1 MEGIT
6 GKWTNKLTGEVI
18 NVRDSIIDGDDMII
32 ISDKGNL
39 SMLDFSKN
47 YIQISDEVYKNSIPP
62 QPVNYNDD
70 MYKIDPSIKLVNE
83 YNNMSGIDLMVN
95 DDYTTESLTDPMV
108 TQKNVEYD
116 SHEENSNFLMIDKLF
131 KKIDFNPVINIEI
144 NSIGWPQSQ
153 LKMLID
159 IYDVTPNE
167 IAQYLIKEY
176 IHPEYIL
183 EQVSKY
189 VDSELTQR

>member
-6 GKWTNKLTGEVI
+6 GKWTHKLTGEVI

-32 ISDKGNL
+32 ISDRGNL
-39 SMLDFSKN
+39 SMIDFSQN
-47 YIQISDEVYKNSIPP
+47 YIQISDEVYENSIPS

-70 MYKIDPSIKLVNE
+70 IYKIDPSIKPVNE
-83 YNNMSGIDLMVN
+83 YNNMSTTTRVVN
-95 DDYTTESLTDPMV
+95 DDYSVELPVDPITTK
-108 TQKNVEYD
+108 KNVEYG
-116 SHEENSNFLMIDKLF
+116 SHEENSNLLMIDKLF

-144 NSIGWPQSQ
+144 NPVGWPQNQ

-167 IAQYLIKEY
+167 IAQYLIREY

-189 VDSELTQR
+189 VDSKLSE

>member
-47 YIQISDEVYKNSIPP
+47 YIQISDEVYENSIPS

-70 MYKIDPSIKLVNE
+70 MYKIDPSIKLANE
-83 YNNMSGIDLMVN
+83 YNNMSGIDLVVN
-95 DDYTTESLTDPMV
+95 DDYTTELLTDPMT
-108 TQKNVEYD
+108 TQKNVEYG
-116 SHEENSNFLMIDKLF
+116 SHEENPNLLMIDKLF

-144 NSIGWPQSQ
+144 NPIGWPQSQ

-189 VDSELTQR
+189 VDSKLSE

>member
-39 SMLDFSKN
+39 SMLDFSQN
-47 YIQISDEVYKNSIPP
+47 YIQISDEVYENSIQY
-62 QPVNYNDD
+62 QPINYDNDINE
-70 MYKIDPSIKLVNE
+70 IDPSIKLDNE
-83 YNNMSGIDLMVN
+83 YNNMSINTRLVN
-95 DDYTTESLTDPMV
+95 DDYTVELQKDPIV
-108 TQKNVEYD
+108 IQKNNEYN
-116 SHEENSNFLMIDKLF
+116 SYEENSNLLMIDKLF

-144 NSIGWPQSQ
+144 NPVGWPQNQ

-167 IAQYLIKEY
+167 IAQYLIREY

-189 VDSELTQR
+189 VNDKLSE

>member
-47 YIQISDEVYKNSIPP
+47 YIQISDEVYENSIPS
-62 QPVNYNDD
+62 QPANYNDD
-70 MYKIDPSIKLVNE
+70 MYKIDPSIKLANE
-83 YNNMSGIDLMVN
+83 YNNMSGIDLVVN

-108 TQKNVEYD
+108 TQKNVEYG
-116 SHEENSNFLMIDKLF
+116 SHEENPNLLMIDKLF

-144 NSIGWPQSQ
+144 NPIGWPQSQ

-189 VDSELTQR
+189 VDSKLSE

>member
-39 SMLDFSKN
+39 SMLDFSQN
-47 YIQISDEVYKNSIPP
+47 YIQISDEVYENSIQY
-62 QPVNYNDD
+62 QPINYDNDINE
-70 MYKIDPSIKLVNE
+70 IDLSIKPDNE
-83 YNNMSGIDLMVN
+83 YNNMSINTKVVN
-95 DDYTTESLTDPMV
+95 DDYTVELQRDPIV
-108 TQKNVEYD
+108 IQKNNEYN
-116 SHEENSNFLMIDKLF
+116 SYEENSNLLMIDKLF
-131 KKIDFNPVINIEI
+131 KKIDFNPVINIDI
-144 NSIGWPQSQ
+144 NPVGWPQNQ

-167 IAQYLIKEY
+167 IAQYLIREY

-189 VDSELTQR
+189 VNDKLSE

>member
-189 VDSELTQR
+189 VDSELTQS

>member
-18 NVRDSIIDGDDMII
+18 NVRDSIIDGDDMSI

-39 SMLDFSKN
+39 SMLDFSKT
-47 YIQISDEVYKNSIPP
+47 YIQIYDEVYKNSIPP
-62 QPVNYNDD
+62 QPANYNDD
-70 MYKIDPSIKLVNE
+70 MYKIDPSIKLANE
-83 YNNMSGIDLMVN
+83 YNNMSGIDLVVN
-95 DDYTTESLTDPMV
+95 DDYTTESLTDPIV
-108 TQKNVEYD
+108 TQKNVEYG
-116 SHEENSNFLMIDKLF
+116 SHEENSNLLMIDKLF

-144 NSIGWPQSQ
+144 NPIGWPQSQ

-189 VDSELTQR
+189 VDSKLSE

>member
-39 SMLDFSKN
+39 SMLDFSQN
-47 YIQISDEVYKNSIPP
+47 YIQISAEVYENSIQY
-62 QPVNYNDD
+62 QPINYDNDINE
-70 MYKIDPSIKLVNE
+70 IDLSIKPDNE
-83 YNNMSGIDLMVN
+83 YNNMSINTKVVN
-95 DDYTTESLTDPMV
+95 DDYTVELQRDPIV
-108 TQKNVEYD
+108 IQKNNEYN
-116 SHEENSNFLMIDKLF
+116 SYEENSNLLMIDKLF

-144 NSIGWPQSQ
+144 NPVGWPQNQ

-167 IAQYLIKEY
+167 IAQYLIREY

-189 VDSELTQR
+189 VNDKLSE

>member
-70 MYKIDPSIKLVNE
+70 IHKIDPSIKLANE

-95 DDYTTESLTDPMV
+95 DDYTTESLTDQMV
-108 TQKNVEYD
+108 TQKNVEYG

-144 NSIGWPQSQ
+144 NPIGWPQSQ

-176 IHPEYIL
+176 IRPEYIL

-189 VDSELTQR
+189 VNIKLSE